1 MTSFQGG
8 TNSGYA
14 SIGSYRLNTQLFE
27 NEYEYMS
34 GDPSVFTI
42 QDTLEKKPLY
52 NLVNGFQP
60 KIKNDNI
67 TIMENLPECKSF
79 LDFIKKYNLVD
90 MIRIQPDYTLFIP
103 IDNVDVLNDVVER
116 YGEIAIPQNL
126 LRYHM
131 IDRTI
136 LPIQIINQIFRIKTL
151 LRNQYVTLKNSSI
164 MTYYDEINLLED
176 NKITKYIKTDNGA
189 IYFINRPLVFD
200 IYNYM

>member
-8 TNSGYA
+8 TNSGYE
-14 SIGSYRLNTQLFE
+14 SIASYRLNTQLFE

-34 GDPSVFTI
+34 GEPSIFTI

-67 TIMENLPECKSF
+67 TIMENIPECKSF
-79 LDFIKKYNLVD
+79 LNFIKKHNLVD
-90 MIRIQPDYTLFIP
+90 MLRMQPEYTLFIP
-103 IDNVDVLNDVVER
+103 IENVNILDDVVER

-126 LRYHM
+126 LRYHI

-151 LRNQYVTLKNSSI
+151 LRNQYVTIKNSSI
-164 MTYYDEINLLED
+164 MTYYDEVNLSED

>member
-8 TNSGYA
+8 TNSGYY
-14 SIGSYRLNTQLFE
+14 SIASYRLNTQLFE

-34 GDPSVFTI
+34 GDPSIFTI

-67 TIMENLPECKSF
+67 TIMENTPECKPF
-79 LDFIKKYNLVD
+79 LNFIKKHNLTD
-90 MIRIQPDYTLFIP
+90 MLRIQPDYTLFIP
-103 IDNVDVLNDVVER
+103 IGEVDILNEVVEN

-136 LPIQIINQIFRIKTL
+136 LPIQIIDQIFRIKTM
-151 LRNQYVTLKNSSI
+151 LRNQNITLKNSSI
-164 MTYYDEINLLED
+164 MTYYDEVNLLED

>member
-14 SIGSYRLNTQLFE
+14 SIASYRLNTQLFE

-34 GDPSVFTI
+34 GEPSIFTI
-42 QDTLEKKPLY
+42 QDTMEKRPLY

-67 TIMENLPECKSF
+67 TIMENTPECKPF
-79 LDFIKKYNLVD
+79 LNFVKKYNLVD
-90 MIRIQPDYTLFIP
+90 MLRVQPEYTLFIP
-103 IDNVDVLNDVVER
+103 INDVNILDEVVEK

-126 LRYHM
+126 LRYHI

-136 LPIQIINQIFRIKTL
+136 LPIQIIDQIFRIKTL
-151 LRNQYVTLKNSSI
+151 LRNQYVTIKNSSI
-164 MTYYDEINLLED
+164 MTYYDELNLLED
-176 NKITKYIKTDNGA
+176 NKITKYIKTDNGS

-200 IYNYM
+200 IYNYL